1 VDARPPMSKD
11 LSAMTLPDS
20 ADEVLPLGSLVGG
33 RYRLEGSLGSGGMGT
48 VYSASS
54 VSDGRR
60 LALKIIRRE
69 HTEDSTMVARFQR
82 EGRLI
87 STIRHPNIVEVF
99 ELDEADGSWFIAMEL
114 LEGMN
119 LGTAMASKGT
129 YDPGEALPVLLGI
142 LDALAVAHA
151 QQIVHR
157 DIRPE
162 NVFLV
167 ARADRAPHVKVLDF
181 GVAKV
186 VGLSAQEQLTRSGMV
201 LGTPEF
207 MAPEQAVGTSVDHRS
222 DLYSVGCVGYAML
235 CGRPPFVDNWPL
247 RVIMKQAFEPHV
259 PPSRLRPDLPA
270 AAAVDKFMGRALEK
284 KPADRY
290 QSATEMRADLATL
303 VSAAS

>member
-1 VDARPPMSKD
+1 
-11 LSAMTLPDS
+11 MTLAGG
-20 ADEVLPLGSLVGG
+20 ADEIPLGTVVGG
-33 RYRLEGSLGSGGMGT
+33 RYRLDRSLGSGGMGT
-48 VYSASS
+48 VYAASN
-54 VSDGRR
+54 VGDGRR

-69 HTEDSTMVARFQR
+69 HTDDPTMLARFQR

-99 ELDEADGSWFIAMEL
+99 ELDEADGSWFMAMEL

-119 LGTAMASKGT
+119 LATALVGRGV
-129 YDPGEALPVLLGI
+129 YGRGEAVPVLLGI
-142 LDALAVAHA
+142 LDALEVAHG

-162 NVFLV
+162 NIFLV
-167 ARADRAPHVKVLDF
+167 PRAGQSPHVKVLDF

-186 VGLSAQEQLTRSGMV
+186 VGVAVQEQLTRSGTV

-207 MAPEQAVGTSVDHRS
+207 MAPEQAVGTGVDHRS

-247 RVIMKQAFEPHV
+247 RVSMKQAFEPHL
-259 PPSRLRPDLPA
+259 PPSRVRPDMPA
-270 AAAVDKFMGRALEK
+270 AAAVDKFIGRALEK

-290 QSATEMRADLATL
+290 QSASEMRADLLSLLSPAF
-303 VSAAS
+303 

>member
-1 VDARPPMSKD
+1 
-11 LSAMTLPDS
+11 MTLPGS
-20 ADEVLPLGSLVGG
+20 GNEELPVGSVVGG
-33 RYRLEGSLGSGGMGT
+33 RYRLHHCLGSGGMGT
-48 VYSASS
+48 VYAASR
-54 VSDGRR
+54 VIDGQQ

-69 HTEDSTMVARFQR
+69 HTEDPTMLARFQR

-99 ELDEADGSWFIAMEL
+99 QLDEADGSWFIAMEL

-119 LGTAMASKGT
+119 LGTAMAHRGV
-129 YDPGEALPVLLGI
+129 YQPADALPVLLGI
-142 LDALAVAHA
+142 LDALEVAHG

-157 DIRPE
+157 DIKPE
-162 NVFLV
+162 NVFLLP
-167 ARADRAPHVKVLDF
+167 RGDQPPHVKVLDF

-186 VGLSAQEQLTRSGMV
+186 VGLAAEEQLTRSGTV

-207 MAPEQAVGTSVDHRS
+207 MAPEQAVGTGVDHRS

-247 RVIMKQAFEPHV
+247 RVIMKQAFEAHL
-259 PPSRLRPDLPA
+259 PPSRLRPDLPS
-270 AAAVDKFMGRALEK
+270 AAAVDKFLGRALEK

-290 QSATEMRADLATL
+290 QSASEMRTELRSL
-303 VSAAS
+303 VARAS